1 MAINL
6 ITQPGAT
13 TPIGN
18 DDYTQQNLL
27 INGAMAQGDEVLT
40 DWADTVTEPSIAQ
53 GTYFYHSGN
62 LYQVDS
68 ADEAISGTIASGV
81 NYIVLSVS
89 GTTLTASYTTDISSY
104 TFNPAYNGLYNGTDL
119 VIKAVTYLIGTANI
133 RGTSINKT
141 MDGMFMLSDGSLVT
155 SAGQFNIGDKDI
167 VTTGNIDIDGAVIAQ
182 NGVLTTNLTTTG
194 GDPVFDS
201 VTSGSSA
208 LKWKTFS
215 GSLDGSGNATI
226 TTGITGI
233 NIYSVAGSIVI
244 STGAYPH
251 IVLSDTLIDINAS
264 TVTLDTAYN
273 SGTYR
278 VVIFYI

>member
-27 INGAMAQGDEVLT
+27 INGALAQGDEVLT
-40 DWADTVTEPSIAQ
+40 SWADTVTEPSIVQ

-68 ADEAISGTIASGV
+68 ADEAISGTISSGV

-141 MDGMFMLSDGSLVT
+141 MDGMFMLSDGSFVS
-155 SAGQFNIGDKDI
+155 SAGQFNLGDKDI
-167 VTTGNIDIDGAVIAQ
+167 VTTGDISSGDI
-182 NGVLTTNLTTTG
+182 TTNSIMSGSGSLGIKWKRFTGTLGSNAIGTITWNDSDGTIYNIMGSVLGTTQHFQIG
-194 GDPVFDS
+194 AYDAYGAWSSANWDDGEIQIR
-201 VTSGSSA
+201 GSSA
-208 LKWKTFS
+208 LE
-215 GSLDGSGNATI
+215 D
-226 TTGITGI
+226 
-233 NIYSVAGSIVI
+233 
-244 STGAYPH
+244 
-251 IVLSDTLIDINAS
+251 DTYDIL
-264 TVTLDTAYN
+264 V
-273 SGTYR
+273 
-278 VVIFYI
+278 FYV